1 MINLADDQCILT
13 LEARFVGGGGL
24 DTGLPLQFNT
34 FNLERPMV

>member
-13 LEARFVGGGGL
+13 LEARFVGGGL